1 MKSFAGSL
9 DGMLTLFLTFF
20 PILTPAH
27 GPRLTLE
34 ERAAHGAPW
43 LATLNGPHWTRL
55 TPVLSHIQAQPL
67 ANMTQQRKLSPGPPR
82 SQAASRR
89 AGFGM
94 KVLLFRAFSTPPPHL
109 DCPSLSPWSPSRA
122 SLGSLVSPFGPPACP
137 SFVSGSVSKWAPFH
151 DMLHCLLRR
160 LSGLVFCLPNYS
172 TGSVRVPIV
181 VYPSSLPALPDA
193 LLNTRQVS

>member
-9 DGMLTLFLTFF
+9 DGMLALFLTFF
-20 PILTPAH
+20 PILTPAQ
-27 GPRLTLE
+27 GPHLTLE

-43 LATLNGPHWTRL
+43 PATLNGPLWTRL

-94 KVLLFRAFSTPPPHL
+94 RVLLFRAFSTPPPHL
-109 DCPSLSPWSPSRA
+109 DCPSLSPC
-122 SLGSLVSPFGPPACP
+122 CP
-137 SFVSGSVSKWAPFH
+137 SLSLWSSE
-151 DMLHCLLRR
+151 
-160 LSGLVFCLPNYS
+160 SGLFGKP
-172 TGSVRVPIV
+172 RVTV
-181 VYPSSLPALPDA
+181 WPSSLPLVC
-193 LLNTRQVS
+193 LWQRF